1 MREKSNGVR
10 PTCFLKYVKVHVSS
24 IWSQQ
29 MNTMD
34 LTVRCDEVANVLTDL
49 LSVYLEESTY
59 VISVLLGS
67 RSVQ

>member
-1 MREKSNGVR
+1 
-10 PTCFLKYVKVHVSS
+10 
-24 IWSQQ
+24 

-49 LSVYLEESTY
+49 LSVSLEESTY
-59 VISVLLGS
+59 VINVLLGS